1 MFTSVSLFPFF
12 ILLFILTALEHHG
25 VWWPLNSA
33 ASNNSVRVK
42 VELKESHFKLTF
54 HYWQPPFDHSTIT
67 FNNFISLDYHL
78 NFQAFCKS
86 LHFSFPVYSLFAIC
100 CRRSVNVTLPS
111 SLFFLLLYSFF
122 FFTFSSSSHP
132 LHSLLL
138 AHAIFFQHL
147 SKEMA
152 LFSFSVLLV
161 DFSTVSTFAVR
172 TKYKRTATFF
182 FVKPSL
188 RTASARMLFHVTYFL
203 ARPSGYKQTK
213 YLVTSYY
220 QETRILSFWR
230 QSEPWI
236 EEEKKSILKPLGWL
250 ENVLSRHSFR
260 GICFGPPQNNINI

>member
-1 MFTSVSLFPFF
+1 MYYIIWLVHKLGAQKSLTDVHVCVPLSFF
-12 ILLFILTALEHHG
+12 HFVVHLDCIGASRCLVTPKLGRQQQQCQGESG
-25 VWWPLNSA
+25 V
-33 ASNNSVRVK
+33 
-42 VELKESHFKLTF
+42 ESHFKLTF

-86 LHFSFPVYSLFAIC
+86 LPFSFQRQVPVYSPFAIC

-172 TKYKRTATFF
+172 TKYNRTAIFF
-182 FVKPSL
+182 
-188 RTASARMLFHVTYFL
+188 R
-203 ARPSGYKQTK
+203 
-213 YLVTSYY
+213 
-220 QETRILSFWR
+220 ETIPKDS
-230 QSEPWI
+230 
-236 EEEKKSILKPLGWL
+236 
-250 ENVLSRHSFR
+250 
-260 GICFGPPQNNINI
+260 